1 VGGCLKLSQG
11 HFENGRALPGQGPG
25 PQPAAVA
32 LVVDADH
39 LIELPVM
46 AVIGELDAV
55 ALMKIG
61 TGAGHGGRLVRWR

>member
-1 VGGCLKLSQG
+1 MGGCLKLSQG
-11 HFENGRALPGQGPG
+11 HFENGGALACQGPG
-25 PQPAAVA
+25 PQPATVA

-39 LIELPVM
+39 LIELPLM

-61 TGAGHGGRLVRWR
+61 AGAGHGGRFGIW